1 MKKQIMQC
9 MAVAVAA
16 IALFSCEQDRPVY
29 SGKNYLMFSDTIYY
43 YPVQESNEVFQI
55 PVSATEKAD
64 YDRTF
69 GVEIIDKESNAVEGK
84 HYSLLSNTVTI
95 KAGEMSASVDVKG
108 VYDNIG
114 IGDSLGFALKLVI
127 PEDEKW
133 SLYGDK
139 AKVVMQKSCPFDINQ
154 FTGYCKVTS
163 TFFKEYVP
171 NIKMRLIETVID
183 STEENTVI
191 LKNLYYDG
199 FDVKLRFSRKN
210 VMEPKVEMDEQ
221 TLTTTGEAFGTIYG
235 NGKLQISQPIIYTS
249 FYSSCENFVMQYI
262 SLNVYNKDGSLF
274 GNVGTYTHLLEW
286 ISDAQAEELKNQG
299 Y

>member
-1 MKKQIMQC
+1 MKKRIMQC

-16 IALFSCEQDRPVY
+16 IALFSCEQDRPAY

-43 YPVQESNEVFQI
+43 YPVQESNEVFQV

-69 GVEIIDKESNAVEGK
+69 GVEIIDKESNAIEGK

-95 KAGEMSASVDVKG
+95 KAGEMSASVNVEG

-114 IGDSLGFALKLVI
+114 IGDSLGFALRLVI
-127 PEDEKW
+127 PEEEKW
-133 SLYGDK
+133 SLYGDE
-139 AKVVMQKSCPFDINQ
+139 AKVVLQKSCPFDINN
-154 FTGYCKVTS
+154 FTGYCMVTS
-163 TFFKEYVP
+163 TYFAEYIP
-171 NIKMRLIETVID
+171 NIKKRLIETELD
-183 STEENTVI
+183 PEEENTVI

-210 VMEPKVEMDEQ
+210 IMEPKVEMDEQ

-235 NGKLQISQPIIYTS
+235 DGKLRVSQPKVYTS

-262 SLNVYNKDGSLF
+262 SIDMYNKDGSLF
-274 GNVGTYTHLLEW
+274 AHVNNYAHLLEW
-286 ISDAQAEELKNQG
+286 ISDAEAEELKDQG
-299 Y
+299 F